1 MRKQQGFTLIELIIV
16 IVILGILAVTA
27 APQFMNF
34 SSDARASTVKGLE
47 GSVKAASQMVHAKAL
62 LNSSNDQVTIDE
74 EGTTVDLTA
83 DLKYAAAT
91 ATGIVAALDL
101 GGDWKNVVAT
111 ADQGD
116 VDTDDLLIFPDSVT
130 ETGDATSACF
140 VYYRAATASNK
151 PEISSVTSG
160 CE

>member
-47 GSVKAASQMVHAKAL
+47 GSTKAASQMVHAKAL
-62 LNSSNDQVTIDE
+62 ISDDRPVEIDE
-74 EGTTVDLTA
+74 ENTTVEITA
-83 DLKYAAAT
+83 DTTYAAAT
-91 ATGIVAALDL
+91 EAGIVAALDL
-101 GGDWKNVVAT
+101 GGDWDNVVAT
-111 ADQGD
+111 ADEGN
-116 VDTDDLLIFPDSVT
+116 VETGDLLIYPNSVT

-140 VYYRAATASNK
+140 VYYRAATATTK
-151 PEISSVTSG
+151 PVISSVTSG